1 MRKVILGLLF
11 LWLVL
16 FYAVPISVAAGFSF
30 LTPRTFG
37 GVDYVPTLQ
46 NYAFGPGTIRAF
58 ARTAGMAAIT
68 GTVCAAVALLI
79 AGDTLLRP
87 SPTKQRM
94 ILGLVVFSLVVN
106 SLMKVYA
113 WALLLPG
120 WDPWTATLVGMIH
133 AHLPLAMLLTY
144 EGVRSI
150 DPGLLRAA
158 RDLGAGEAALWI
170 RVILPLS
177 TPFAA
182 GAALVAAVFVF
193 ADFLVP
199 QVLGR
204 GRVLLTGNR
213 MSDLFAQQGN
223 WPGMLAIGTVVLL
236 LLFTALAASIAIRR
250 RAT

>member
-1 MRKVILGLLF
+1 MRKAVLGLLF
-11 LWLVL
+11 AWLIA
-16 FYAVPISVAAGFSF
+16 FYAVPIAVAAGFSF

-37 GVDYVPTLQ
+37 GVDFVPTLQ
-46 NYAFGPGTIRAF
+46 NYAFGEGTLRAF

-68 GTVCAAVALLI
+68 GAVCAAAGLLI
-79 AGDTLLRP
+79 AGDALLRP
-87 SPTKQRM
+87 SPAKERA
-94 ILGLVVFSLVVN
+94 ILGLAVFSLVVN

-150 DPGLLRAA
+150 DAGLLRAA
-158 RDLGAGEAALWI
+158 RDLGAGEGALWT

-177 TPFAA
+177 MPFAI
-182 GAALVAAVFVF
+182 GAASVTVVFVF

-204 GRVLLTGNR
+204 GRILLTGNR
-213 MSDLFAQQGN
+213 MSDLFAQQSN
-223 WPGMLAIGTVVLL
+223 WPGMLAIGTVVLV
-236 LLFTALAASIAIRR
+236 LLFATLAAIRFKSR
-250 RAT
+250 PA

>member
-1 MRKVILGLLF
+1 MRKAILGLLF
-11 LWLVL
+11 LWLTL
-16 FYAVPISVAAGFSF
+16 LYAVPIAVAAGFSF

-37 GVDYVPTLQ
+37 GVDYILTLQ
-46 NYAFGPGTIRAF
+46 NYAFGEGTLRAF
-58 ARTAGMAAIT
+58 ARTTGMAAVT
-68 GTVCAAVALLI
+68 GAFCAAVALVI
-79 AGDTLLRP
+79 AGDALLRP
-87 SPTKQRM
+87 SPGKHRT
-94 ILGLVVFSLVVN
+94 ILGLAAFSLVIN

-120 WDPWTATLVGMIH
+120 WNPWSATLIGMIH

-150 DPGLLRAA
+150 DPGLIRAA

-177 TPFAA
+177 MPFAT
-182 GAALVAAVFVF
+182 GAALVTAVFVF

-204 GRVLLTGNR
+204 GHVLLTGNR

-223 WPGMLAIGTVVLL
+223 WPGMLAIGTVVLA
-236 LLFTALAASIAIRR
+236 LLFAALAASNALRR
-250 RAT
+250 RAA